1 MPAST
6 SSAIIVPGIY
16 VIYAFTSL
24 AEPLRMFSGCP
35 TICPFICLLPKFLT
49 RYFLQTS
56 EPVCKQVNRFQCK
69 LNRVSISLGNSGLCW
84 TIFARNS
91 DTAVPAEGNGD
102 LQTLICVLVARP
114 RRCLTLSNTVPR
126 QNWMAAYLGYTVRMK
141 TLFRGWPVVAHEM
154 HTRRSGSA
162 NWHRWSTGQGHE
174 RSTFGV
180 RRSVW
185 VIQHQNRSQKN
196 LFCEDLLRTV
206 LGVVLTKSGSR

>member
-1 MPAST
+1 MWFMPSPVWQSHYVCSRGVRPSDRLFVCYQ
-6 SSAIIVPGIY
+6 SSWRDI
-16 VIYAFTSL
+16 F
-24 AEPLRMFSGCP
+24 
-35 TICPFICLLPKFLT
+35 
-49 RYFLQTS
+49 
-56 EPVCKQVNRFQCK
+56 CKQVNRFANK
-69 LNRVSISLGNSGLCW
+69 WTGFNANWTGFRSPSATVVS
-84 TIFARNS
+84 
-91 DTAVPAEGNGD
+91 AEPFLHGTV
-102 LQTLICVLVARP
+102 TL
-114 RRCLTLSNTVPR
+114 RCLQKEMAIYRHWSVSLWRDPDNVSHCRILSPDK
-126 QNWMAAYLGYTVRMK
+126 WMAAYLGYTVRMK
-141 TLFRGWPVVAHEM
+141 MLFRGWPVVAHEM